1 MGRGAAKLENPW
13 AAPAPA
19 PTLVDD
25 AVVKEAE
32 PEFRRVNLSCKWR
45 DRVIELPGLDE
56 SLTIEDVKIIIEEE
70 TSVPAE
76 RVKLVGLKARVGR
89 VNDDMRL
96 ADLVLK
102 LPTQKVIVMGTPD
115 EELLREPSSPVEI
128 FDDLS
133 DRPIQITKYTAWE
146 WARCSRGELDGFN
159 EDSGKPWKCVFVDT
173 FLIDGPPDP
182 TKWVFQT
189 DCNAWVHD
197 QHHRERQ
204 LYTDKENAHVKDGVL
219 YIEARRD
226 QPTPD
231 LPYSSAR
238 LTTRDAAHG
247 RWRYGRVEVC
257 AKLPPGKPGLW
268 PAIWMMPSRSVQRV
282 NHALHAIDA
291 TEARFARR
299 FRLRQVAALGRDRP
313 HGERG
318 LGARRRA
325 GLDPHGPEP
334 SATGQPQP
342 ARERREGRARRVPR
356 LRVRLDAG
364 PRRVLRGRP
373 QILYIQERGPRRGA
387 VALRPGLS
395 LDPERGGRRRVGG
408 AARY

>member
-56 SLTIEDVKIIIEEE
+56 SLTVEDVKIIIEEE

-115 EELLREPSSPVEI
+115 EELLKEPSSPVEI

-173 FLIDGPPDP
+173 FCKDGPPDP
-182 TKWVFQT
+182 SKWAFQL

-219 YIEARRD
+219 HIEARRD

-257 AKLPPGKPGLW
+257 AKLPPVFSPCETL
-268 PAIWMMPSRSVQRV
+268 PHQ
-282 NHALHAIDA
+282 HAIDA
-291 TEARFARR
+291 TCI
-299 FRLRQVAALGRDRP
+299 
-313 HGERG
+313 
-318 LGARRRA
+318 RA
-325 GLDPHGPEP
+325 GQARLVARHLDDAVPFRAVRKPCPPRHRRDVSSIRAQVP
-334 SATGQPQP
+334 STASG
-342 ARERREGRARRVPR
+342 RSRAR
-356 LRVRLDAG
+356 
-364 PRRVLRGRP
+364 
-373 QILYIQERGPRRGA
+373 
-387 VALRPGLS
+387 S
-395 LDPERGGRRRVGG
+395 T
-408 AARY
+408 

>member
-32 PEFRRVNLSCKWR
+32 PEFRRVNLACKWR

-56 SLTIEDVKIIIEEE
+56 SLTVEDVKIIIEEE
-70 TSVPAE
+70 TGVPAE

-133 DRPIQITKYTAWE
+133 DRPVQITKYTAWE

-173 FLIDGPPDP
+173 FLSDGPPDP
-182 TKWVFQT
+182 TKWSFQT

-197 QHHRERQ
+197 QNHRERQ

-226 QPTPD
+226 EPTPD
-231 LPYSSAR
+231 LPYTSAR

-268 PAIWMMPSRSVQRV
+268 PAIWMMPSRSVYGKWPLSGEIDLMENVGWEPGVVRASIHTAK
-282 NHALHAIDA
+282 NH
-291 TEARFARR
+291 
-299 FRLRQVAALGRDRP
+299 
-313 HGERG
+313 
-318 LGARRRA
+318 RRR
-325 GLDPHGPEP
+325 GNHN
-334 SATGQPQP
+334 
-342 ARERREGRARRVPR
+342 RRVSGVKDAHAAFHVYACDWTPDRVEFFVDDRKFYSYKNEGRGAEQWPFDQDFH
-356 LRVRLDAG
+356 L
-364 PRRVLRGRP
+364 
-373 QILYIQERGPRRGA
+373 ILN
-387 VALRPGLS
+387 VA
-395 LDPERGGRRRVGG
+395 VGG
-408 AARY
+408 AWAARRGIDDSAFPCAMEVAFVKVFQRRG

>member
-19 PTLVDD
+19 PTLVD

-56 SLTIEDVKIIIEEE
+56 SLTVEDVKIIIEEE

-173 FLIDGPPDP
+173 FNKDGPPDP
-182 TKWVFQT
+182 SKWAFQT

-226 QPTPD
+226 EPTPD

-238 LTTRDAAHG
+238 LTTRDAPHG

-268 PAIWMMPSRSVQRV
+268 PAIWMMPSRSAQCV

-291 TEARFARR
+291 TSARCARR
-299 FRLRQVAALGRDRP
+299 FRLRQVAALGRDRFD
-313 HGERG
+313 GERG

-342 ARERREGRARRVPR
+342 ARERA
-356 LRVRLDAG
+356 
-364 PRRVLRGRP
+364 
-373 QILYIQERGPRRGA
+373 
-387 VALRPGLS
+387 
-395 LDPERGGRRRVGG
+395 
-408 AARY
+408 

>member
-56 SLTIEDVKIIIEEE
+56 SLTVEDVKIIIEEE

-133 DRPIQITKYTAWE
+133 DRPI
-146 WARCSRGELDGFN
+146 
-159 EDSGKPWKCVFVDT
+159 
-173 FLIDGPPDP
+173 
-182 TKWVFQT
+182 
-189 DCNAWVHD
+189 
-197 QHHRERQ
+197 
-204 LYTDKENAHVKDGVL
+204 
-219 YIEARRD
+219 
-226 QPTPD
+226 
-231 LPYSSAR
+231 
-238 LTTRDAAHG
+238 
-247 RWRYGRVEVC
+247 
-257 AKLPPGKPGLW
+257 
-268 PAIWMMPSRSVQRV
+268 
-282 NHALHAIDA
+282 
-291 TEARFARR
+291 
-299 FRLRQVAALGRDRP
+299 
-313 HGERG
+313 
-318 LGARRRA
+318 
-325 GLDPHGPEP
+325 
-334 SATGQPQP
+334 
-342 ARERREGRARRVPR
+342 
-356 LRVRLDAG
+356 
-364 PRRVLRGRP
+364 
-373 QILYIQERGPRRGA
+373 
-387 VALRPGLS
+387 
-395 LDPERGGRRRVGG
+395 
-408 AARY
+408 

>member
-115 EELLREPSSPVEI
+115 EELLKEPSSPVEI

-173 FLIDGPPDP
+173 FNKDGPPDP
-182 TKWVFQT
+182 SKWTFQT

-226 QPTPD
+226 EPTPD

-268 PAIWMMPSRSVQRV
+268 PAIWMMPSRSVYGKWPLSGEIDLMENVGWEPGVVRASIHTAR
-282 NHALHAIDA
+282 NH
-291 TEARFARR
+291 
-299 FRLRQVAALGRDRP
+299 
-313 HGERG
+313 
-318 LGARRRA
+318 RRR
-325 GLDPHGPEP
+325 GNHN
-334 SATGQPQP
+334 
-342 ARERREGRARRVPR
+342 RRVSGVKDAHTAFHVYACDWTPDRVEFFVDDRKFYSYKNEGRGAEQWPFDQDFH
-356 LRVRLDAG
+356 L
-364 PRRVLRGRP
+364 
-373 QILYIQERGPRRGA
+373 ILN
-387 VALRPGLS
+387 VA
-395 LDPERGGRRRVGG
+395 VGG
-408 AARY
+408 AWAARRGIDDSAFPCAMEVAFVKVFQRRG